1 MALDA
6 ELRTK
11 TGTGASKKARNEG
24 KIPVSLYGGDL
35 EATSL
40 LVNRREFE
48 ALLKKEGSNAVF
60 DVNYDGKTQK
70 VILKNFE
77 KAALADQFYSV
88 DLAAISADQKL
99 QVEIPLVLVNAE
111 TIKEG
116 IVELVM
122 NTVEVETA
130 PDTIPNSFEIDVTG
144 MEIGDSK
151 SIADLEVPAGVEV
164 LVESEETIVSVS
176 VPSEEPEETDSEEAA
191 EPEVIGEEQEDSE
204 SEE

>member
-70 VILKNFE
+70 VILKDFE

-122 NTVEVETA
+122 NAVEVETA

-176 VPSEEPEETDSEEAA
+176 APSEEPEETDSEEAA

>member
-70 VILKNFE
+70 VILKDFE

-122 NTVEVETA
+122 NAVEVETA

-151 SIADLEVPAGVEV
+151 SIADLEVPAGVEL
-164 LVESEETIVSVS
+164 LVDSEETIVSVS
-176 VPSEEPEETDSEEAA
+176 APSEEPEETDSEEAA

>member
-111 TIKEG
+111 TVKEG

-176 VPSEEPEETDSEEAA
+176 APSEEPEETDSEEAA

>member
-1 MALDA
+1 M
-6 ELRTK
+6 
-11 TGTGASKKARNEG
+11 
-24 KIPVSLYGGDL
+24 
-35 EATSL
+35 
-40 LVNRREFE
+40 
-48 ALLKKEGSNAVF
+48 
-60 DVNYDGKTQK
+60 NYDGKTQK

-88 DLAAISADQKL
+88 DLEAISADQKL

-111 TIKEG
+111 TVKEG

-151 SIADLEVPAGVEV
+151 SIADLKVPAGVEV
-164 LVESEETIVSVS
+164 LVDSEETIVSVAA
-176 VPSEEPEETDSEEAA
+176 PTEEPEETDSEEEA
-191 EPEVIGEEQEDSE
+191 EPEVIGEEKEDSE
-204 SEE
+204 SAE

>member
-176 VPSEEPEETDSEEAA
+176 APSEEPEETDSEEAA

>member
-77 KAALADQFYSV
+77 KAALADRFYSV

-176 VPSEEPEETDSEEAA
+176 APSEEPEETDSEEAA

>member
-88 DLAAISADQKL
+88 DLEAISADQKL

-111 TIKEG
+111 TVKEG

-164 LVESEETIVSVS
+164 LVDSEETIVSVAA
-176 VPSEEPEETDSEEAA
+176 PTEEPEETDSEEEA
-191 EPEVIGEEQEDSE
+191 EPEVIGEEKEDSE
-204 SEE
+204 SAE

>member
-60 DVNYDGKTQK
+60 DVDYDGKTQK

-88 DLAAISADQKL
+88 DLEAISADQKL

-111 TIKEG
+111 TVKEG

-164 LVESEETIVSVS
+164 LVDSEETIVSVAA
-176 VPSEEPEETDSEEAA
+176 PTEEPEETDSEEEA
-191 EPEVIGEEQEDSE
+191 EPEVIGEEKEDSE
-204 SEE
+204 SAE

>member
-77 KAALADQFYSV
+77 KAALADRFYSV

-176 VPSEEPEETDSEEAA
+176 APSEEPEETDSEE
-191 EPEVIGEEQEDSE
+191 
-204 SEE
+204 

>member
-122 NTVEVETA
+122 NAVEVETA

-151 SIADLEVPAGVEV
+151 SIADLEVPAGVEL
-164 LVESEETIVSVS
+164 LVDSEETIVSVS
-176 VPSEEPEETDSEEAA
+176 APSEEPEETDSEEAA

>member
-111 TIKEG
+111 TVKEG

-164 LVESEETIVSVS
+164 LVDSEETIVSVAA
-176 VPSEEPEETDSEEAA
+176 PTEEPEETDSEEEA

-204 SEE
+204 SAE

>member
-130 PDTIPNSFEIDVTG
+130 PDMIPNSFEIDVTG

-176 VPSEEPEETDSEEAA
+176 APSEEPEETDSEEEA

>member
-122 NTVEVETA
+122 NAVEVETA

-151 SIADLEVPAGVEV
+151 SIADLEVPAGVEL
-164 LVESEETIVSVS
+164 LVDSEETIVSVS
-176 VPSEEPEETDSEEAA
+176 APSEEPEETDSEEEA

>member
-60 DVNYDGKTQK
+60 DVDYDGKTQK

-88 DLAAISADQKL
+88 DLEAISADQKL

-111 TIKEG
+111 TVKEG

-164 LVESEETIVSVS
+164 LVDSEETIVSVAA
-176 VPSEEPEETDSEEAA
+176 PTEEPEGTDSEEEA
-191 EPEVIGEEQEDSE
+191 EPEVIGEEKEDSE
-204 SEE
+204 SAE

>member
-1 MALDA
+1 MALDT

-176 VPSEEPEETDSEEAA
+176 APSEEPEETDSEEAA

>member
-130 PDTIPNSFEIDVTG
+130 PDTIPNSFEIDVIG

-176 VPSEEPEETDSEEAA
+176 APSEEPEETDSEEAA

>member
-122 NTVEVETA
+122 NTIEVETA

-176 VPSEEPEETDSEEAA
+176 APSEEPEETDSEEAA